1 MFKPDMKALGARMA
15 QAGISSGKELAE
27 RSGISVNTVSRL
39 HNGGSAKLST
49 IKALAAALG
58 CSPANLIQEEGK
70 WR

>member
-27 RSGISVNTVSRL
+27 RSGVSVNTISRL
-39 HNGGSAKLST
+39 NNGGSAKLPT

-58 CSPANLIQEEGK
+58 CSPENLIQEGE
-70 WR
+70 